1 MSGILCAVSTY
12 AASCVT
18 LGLEEEVFITTPTR
32 PTLDALYALAKLLW
46 RNPRCY
52 YKHTASNFARG
63 RDARQCLMS
72 SVEIATRPH
81 TEIDALLEE
90 LRTHRAA
97 LADAAGDAYLVP
109 VGHLFDLDAPT
120 NTAGLHIH
128 IGVPA
133 KRRPTVYANL
143 AYFLPLLILLSAS
156 SPYAGGRSFGQ
167 SYRVASS
174 FAIGVLRD
182 DPYYRFQDLILA
194 RRLGTIEIRV
204 CDPIWDL
211 ERLRVLLEAVW
222 AIAQLPT
229 ARPIDRARYAALRH
243 QAACVGY
250 TPDLQALHRE
260 LSAVY
265 EIPEALLK
273 TTIADELRGC
283 VQAFQPSP
291 PVSPACG
298 RGECAP
304 TPLAHCVGEGLGVRG
319 ETADILYQSRYQ
331 SSQVPALAESP
342 HSLPSPPLIRGE
354 RVWVR
359 GDSNPKHPQTLN
371 RQLVSP
377 QALLHLYARLNHAY
391 RTGRWE
397 PVAPHAVR
405 PSAWR
410 GVLGLLGYY
419 LPRLP
424 YTAYKAWAEWR
435 APIRDGYLLTETAAG
450 DPTVC
455 RADS

>member
-1 MSGILCAVSTY
+1 MSGILCAVSTC
-12 AASCVT
+12 AVSSLT

-32 PTLDALYALAKLLW
+32 PTLDALYALAKLLG
-46 RNPRCY
+46 RNPRYY

-81 TEIDALLEE
+81 ASIDALLGE

-128 IGVPA
+128 IGAPA
-133 KRRPTVYANL
+133 ERRHIVYANL
-143 AYFLPLLILLSAS
+143 AHFLPLLILLSAS
-156 SPYAGGRSFGQ
+156 SPYAGGRYFGQ

-174 FAIGVLRD
+174 FAIGALRD
-182 DPYYRFQDLILA
+182 DPYYRFQDLILS
-194 RRLGTIEIRV
+194 RRLGTIEIRA

-211 ERLRVLLEAVW
+211 ARLRVLLEAVQ

-229 ARPIDRARYAALRH
+229 ARSIDRARYAALRH
-243 QAACVGY
+243 QAARIGY
-250 TPDLQALHRE
+250 TPDLQALHHE
-260 LSAVY
+260 LSTVY
-265 EIPEALLK
+265 AIPEALLK

-291 PVSPACG
+291 PVSPAYG
-298 RGECAP
+298 RVGLWCAEAKLP
-304 TPLAHCVGEGLGVRG
+304 PNAEADSSALQRGGLWSAEAALPPNAEAALQHSKRHPLSHCVGEGMGVRDKKTVFL
-319 ETADILYQSRYQ
+319 ED
-331 SSQVPALAESP
+331 
-342 HSLPSPPLIRGE
+342 
-354 RVWVR
+354 
-359 GDSNPKHPQTLN
+359 
-371 RQLVSP
+371 
-377 QALLHLYARLNHAY
+377 ALLRTYARLNHAY

-410 GVLGLLGYY
+410 GALGLLGYY

-435 APIRDGYLLTETAAG
+435 APVREDYLLTETVAG

>member
-81 TEIDALLEE
+81 TDIDALLEE

-97 LADAAGDAYLVP
+97 LADAAGDAYIVP

-128 IGVPA
+128 VGAPHE
-133 KRRPTVYANL
+133 RRQTVYANL
-143 AYFLPLLILLSAS
+143 AHFLPLLILLSAS
-156 SPYAGGRSFGQ
+156 SPYAGGRYFGQ

-194 RRLGTIEIRV
+194 RRLGTIEIRA

-211 ERLRVLLEAVW
+211 ARLRVLLEAVQ

-229 ARPIDRARYAALRH
+229 ARPIDRARYAALRY
-243 QAACVGY
+243 QAARIGY

-260 LSAVY
+260 LSTVY
-265 EIPEALLK
+265 AIPEALLK

-291 PVSPACG
+291 PVSPAYG
-298 RGECAP
+298 RVGLWRAEAKLP
-304 TPLAHCVGEGLGVRG
+304 PNAEAALQHSKRLPATPLSHCVGEGLGVRVKK
-319 ETADILYQSRYQ
+319 TDI
-331 SSQVPALAESP
+331 SQ
-342 HSLPSPPLIRGE
+342 
-354 RVWVR
+354 
-359 GDSNPKHPQTLN
+359 
-371 RQLVSP
+371 

-410 GVLGLLGYY
+410 GALGLLGYY

-435 APIRDGYLLTETAAG
+435 APIRSGYLVTETAAG

>member
-1 MSGILCAVSTY
+1 VS
-12 AASCVT
+12 SLT
-18 LGLEEEVFITTPTR
+18 LGLEEEVFITAPTR

-46 RNPRCY
+46 RNPRDY

-81 TEIDALLEE
+81 TDIDALLEE

-97 LADAAGDAYLVP
+97 LADAAGDAYIVP

-128 IGVPA
+128 VGVPA
-133 KRRPTVYANL
+133 ERRQTVYANL

-174 FAIGVLRD
+174 FAIGALRD

-194 RRLGTIEIRV
+194 RRLGTIEIRA

-229 ARPIDRARYAALRH
+229 ARSIDRARYAALRH

-260 LSAVY
+260 LSTVY
-265 EIPEALLK
+265 AIPEALLE

-291 PVSPACG
+291 PVSPASG
-298 RGECAP
+298 RGGLWRAEAKLP
-304 TPLAHCVGEGLGVRG
+304 PNAEADSSALQRGGLWRAEAALPPNAEAALQHSKRLPATPLSHCVGEGLGVRVKK
-319 ETADILYQSRYQ
+319 TDI
-331 SSQVPALAESP
+331 SQ
-342 HSLPSPPLIRGE
+342 
-354 RVWVR
+354 
-359 GDSNPKHPQTLN
+359 
-371 RQLVSP
+371 

-405 PSAWR
+405 PSVWC

>member
-1 MSGILCAVSTY
+1 MSGILCAVSAY

-18 LGLEEEVFITTPTR
+18 LGLEEEVFITAPTR

-81 TEIDALLEE
+81 TDIDALLEE

-97 LADAAGDAYLVP
+97 LADAAGDAYIVP

-128 IGVPA
+128 VGAPHE
-133 KRRPTVYANL
+133 RRQTVYANL
-143 AYFLPLLILLSAS
+143 AHFLPLLILLSAS

-174 FAIGVLRD
+174 FAIGALRD

-194 RRLGTIEIRV
+194 RRLGTIEIRA

-211 ERLRVLLEAVW
+211 ARLRVLLEAVQ

-250 TPDLQALHRE
+250 TPDLQALHHE
-260 LSAVY
+260 LSTVY
-265 EIPEALLK
+265 AIPEALLK

-291 PVSPACG
+291 PVSPAYG
-298 RGECAP
+298 RVGLWSAEAKLP
-304 TPLAHCVGEGLGVRG
+304 PNAEAALQHSKRLPATPLSHAVGEGLGVRVKK
-319 ETADILYQSRYQ
+319 TDI
-331 SSQVPALAESP
+331 SQ
-342 HSLPSPPLIRGE
+342 
-354 RVWVR
+354 
-359 GDSNPKHPQTLN
+359 
-371 RQLVSP
+371 

-410 GVLGLLGYY
+410 GALGLLGYY

-435 APIRDGYLLTETAAG
+435 APIRSGYLVTETAAG

>member
-1 MSGILCAVSTY
+1 MSGILCAVSAY

-81 TEIDALLEE
+81 TDIDALLEE

-128 IGVPA
+128 IGAPA
-133 KRRPTVYANL
+133 ERRHIVYANL
-143 AYFLPLLILLSAS
+143 AHFLPLLILLSAS
-156 SPYAGGRSFGQ
+156 SPYAGGRYFGQ

-194 RRLGTIEIRV
+194 RRLGTIEIRA

-211 ERLRVLLEAVW
+211 ERLRVLLEAVR

-229 ARPIDRARYAALRH
+229 ARPINRVRYAALRH
-243 QAACVGY
+243 QAACIGY

-260 LSAVY
+260 LRAVY
-265 EIPEALLK
+265 EIPERLLR
-273 TTIADELRGC
+273 TTISDMLHAC
-283 VQAFQPSP
+283 IQPSLP
-291 PVSPACG
+291 LSPSPASG
-298 RGECAP
+298 RGSLWSAEAKLP
-304 TPLAHCVGEGLGVRG
+304 PDAEAALQHSKRHPLSHRVGEGQGVRDKKTVFL
-319 ETADILYQSRYQ
+319 ED
-331 SSQVPALAESP
+331 
-342 HSLPSPPLIRGE
+342 
-354 RVWVR
+354 
-359 GDSNPKHPQTLN
+359 
-371 RQLVSP
+371 
-377 QALLHLYARLNHAY
+377 ALLRTYARLNHAY
-391 RTGRWE
+391 RTGQWE
-397 PVAPHAVR
+397 PVEPHSVR

-410 GVLGLLGYY
+410 GALGLLGYY

-435 APIRDGYLLTETAAG
+435 APVRDGYLVAETVAG

>member
-1 MSGILCAVSTY
+1 MSGILCAVSTC
-12 AASCVT
+12 AVSSLT
-18 LGLEEEVFITTPTR
+18 LGLEEEVFITAPTR

-63 RDARQCLMS
+63 RDARKCLMS

-81 TEIDALLEE
+81 TDIDALLEE

-97 LADAAGDAYLVP
+97 LADAAGDAYIVP

-128 IGVPA
+128 VGAPHE
-133 KRRPTVYANL
+133 RRQTVYANL
-143 AYFLPLLILLSAS
+143 AHFLPLLILLSAS

-194 RRLGTIEIRV
+194 RRLGTIEIRA

-211 ERLRVLLEAVW
+211 ERLRVLLEAVQ

-229 ARPIDRARYAALRH
+229 ARSIDRARYAALRH

-250 TPDLQALHRE
+250 TPDLQALRRE
-260 LSAVY
+260 LSTVY
-265 EIPEALLK
+265 AIPEALLE

-298 RGECAP
+298 RGGLWRAEAKLP
-304 TPLAHCVGEGLGVRG
+304 PNAEADSSALQRGGLWSAEASLPPNAEAALQHSKRLPATPLSHRVGEGQGVRDKKTVFL
-319 ETADILYQSRYQ
+319 ED
-331 SSQVPALAESP
+331 
-342 HSLPSPPLIRGE
+342 
-354 RVWVR
+354 
-359 GDSNPKHPQTLN
+359 
-371 RQLVSP
+371 
-377 QALLHLYARLNHAY
+377 ALLRTYARLNHAY

>member
-1 MSGILCAVSTY
+1 MSGILCAVSTC
-12 AASCVT
+12 AVSSLT
-18 LGLEEEVFITTPTR
+18 LGLEEEVFITAPTR

-81 TEIDALLEE
+81 TDINALLDE
-90 LRTHRAA
+90 LRTRRAA

-133 KRRPTVYANL
+133 ERRHTVYANL

-156 SPYAGGRSFGQ
+156 SPYAGGRYFGQ
-167 SYRVASS
+167 SYRVAAS
-174 FAIGVLRD
+174 FAIGALRD
-182 DPYYRFQDLILA
+182 DPYYRFQDLILS
-194 RRLGTIEIRV
+194 RRLGTIEIRA

-211 ERLRVLLEAVW
+211 ERLRVLLEAVQ
-222 AIAQLPT
+222 AIAHLPT

-250 TPDLQALHRE
+250 TPDLQALYRE
-260 LSAVY
+260 LSTVY
-265 EIPEALLK
+265 EIPEALLRE
-273 TTIADELRGC
+273 TVSDALHGYLQRFQIPPSVPSSSSR
-283 VQAFQPSP
+283 QASQFGAARNKSP
-291 PVSPACG
+291 L
-298 RGECAP
+298 
-304 TPLAHCVGEGLGVRG
+304 TPLTKGGEGVGVG
-319 ETADILYQSRYQ
+319 GFNW
-331 SSQVPALAESP
+331 ALAP
-342 HSLPSPPLIRGE
+342 ATPATIPP
-354 RVWVR
+354 
-359 GDSNPKHPQTLN
+359 N
-371 RQLVSP
+371 
-377 QALLHLYARLNHAY
+377 ALLSTYARLNHAY
-391 RTGRWE
+391 RTGRWA
-397 PVAPHAVR
+397 PVAPHPVR
-405 PSAWR
+405 PSARR
-410 GVLGLLGYY
+410 GVLGVLGYY
-419 LPRLP
+419 MPRLP
-424 YTAYKAWAEWR
+424 YTAYKAWAEWG
-435 APIRDGYLLTETAAG
+435 APIRDGYLVAETVAG

>member
-1 MSGILCAVSTY
+1 MSGILCAVSAY

-18 LGLEEEVFITTPTR
+18 LGLEEEVFITAPTR

-81 TEIDALLEE
+81 TDIDALLEE

-97 LADAAGDAYLVP
+97 LADAAGDAYIVP

-128 IGVPA
+128 VGAPHE
-133 KRRPTVYANL
+133 RRQTVYANL
-143 AYFLPLLILLSAS
+143 AHFLPLLILLSAS

-174 FAIGVLRD
+174 FAIGALRD

-194 RRLGTIEIRV
+194 RRLGTIEIRA

-211 ERLRVLLEAVW
+211 ARLRVLLEAVQ

-265 EIPEALLK
+265 AIPEALLE

-298 RGECAP
+298 RGGLWRAEAKLP
-304 TPLAHCVGEGLGVRG
+304 PNAEAALQHSKRLPATPLSHRVGEGQGVRDKKTVFL
-319 ETADILYQSRYQ
+319 ED
-331 SSQVPALAESP
+331 
-342 HSLPSPPLIRGE
+342 
-354 RVWVR
+354 
-359 GDSNPKHPQTLN
+359 
-371 RQLVSP
+371 
-377 QALLHLYARLNHAY
+377 ALLRTYARLNHAY

-410 GVLGLLGYY
+410 GALGLLGYY

-435 APIRDGYLLTETAAG
+435 ALIRNGYLVTETAAG

>member
-1 MSGILCAVSTY
+1 MSGILCAVSTC
-12 AASCVT
+12 AVSSLT

-32 PTLDALYALAKLLW
+32 PTLDALYALAKLLG
-46 RNPRCY
+46 RNPRYY

-81 TEIDALLEE
+81 AAIDALLGE

-128 IGVPA
+128 IGAPA
-133 KRRPTVYANL
+133 ERRHIVYANL
-143 AYFLPLLILLSAS
+143 AHFLPLLILLSAS
-156 SPYAGGRSFGQ
+156 SPYAGGRYFGQ
-167 SYRVASS
+167 SYRVAAS
-174 FAIGVLRD
+174 FAIGALRD
-182 DPYYRFQDLILA
+182 DPYYRFQDLILS
-194 RRLGTIEIRV
+194 RRLGTIEIRA

-211 ERLRVLLEAVW
+211 ERLRVLLEAVR

-229 ARPIDRARYAALRH
+229 AHPIDRARYAALRH
-243 QAACVGY
+243 QAACIGY

-260 LSAVY
+260 LRAVY
-265 EIPEALLK
+265 EIPERLLRA
-273 TTIADELRGC
+273 TISDMLHAC
-283 VQAFQPSP
+283 IQPSLP
-291 PVSPACG
+291 LSPSPASG
-298 RGECAP
+298 RGSLWSAEAKLP
-304 TPLAHCVGEGLGVRG
+304 PDAEAALQHSKRHPLSHRVGEGQGVRDKKTVFL
-319 ETADILYQSRYQ
+319 ED
-331 SSQVPALAESP
+331 
-342 HSLPSPPLIRGE
+342 
-354 RVWVR
+354 
-359 GDSNPKHPQTLN
+359 
-371 RQLVSP
+371 
-377 QALLHLYARLNHAY
+377 ALLRTYARLNHAY
-391 RTGRWE
+391 RTGQWE

-410 GVLGLLGYY
+410 GALGLLGYY

-435 APIRDGYLLTETAAG
+435 APVRDGYLVAETVAG

>member
-1 MSGILCAVSTY
+1 MSGILCAVSTC
-12 AASCVT
+12 AVSSLT
-18 LGLEEEVFITTPTR
+18 LGLEEEVFITAPTR

-46 RNPRCY
+46 RNPRDY

-81 TEIDALLEE
+81 TDIDALLEE

-97 LADAAGDAYLVP
+97 LADAAGDAYIVP

-128 IGVPA
+128 VGVPA
-133 KRRPTVYANL
+133 ERRQTVYANL
-143 AYFLPLLILLSAS
+143 AHFLPLLILLSAS

-174 FAIGVLRD
+174 FAIGALRD
-182 DPYYRFQDLILA
+182 DPYYRFQDLILS
-194 RRLGTIEIRV
+194 RRLGTIEIRA

-211 ERLRVLLEAVW
+211 ARLRVLLEAVQ

-229 ARPIDRARYAALRH
+229 ARSIDRARYAALRH

-260 LSAVY
+260 LSTVY
-265 EIPEALLK
+265 AIPEALLK

-291 PVSPACG
+291 PVSPAYG
-298 RGECAP
+298 RVGLWSAEAKLP
-304 TPLAHCVGEGLGVRG
+304 PNAEAALQHSKRLPATPLSHAVGEGLGVRVKK
-319 ETADILYQSRYQ
+319 TDI
-331 SSQVPALAESP
+331 
-342 HSLPSPPLIRGE
+342 
-354 RVWVR
+354 
-359 GDSNPKHPQTLN
+359 PQ
-371 RQLVSP
+371 

-435 APIRDGYLLTETAAG
+435 APVREDYLLTETVAG

>member
-1 MSGILCAVSTY
+1 MSGILCAVSTC
-12 AASCVT
+12 AVSSLT
-18 LGLEEEVFITTPTR
+18 LGLEEEVFITAPTR

-46 RNPRCY
+46 RNPRDY

-72 SVEIATRPH
+72 SVEITTRPH
-81 TEIDALLEE
+81 TDIDALLDE

-97 LADAAGDAYLVP
+97 LADAAGDAYIVP

-128 IGVPA
+128 VGAPHE
-133 KRRPTVYANL
+133 RRQTVYANL
-143 AYFLPLLILLSAS
+143 AHFLPLLILLSAS
-156 SPYAGGRSFGQ
+156 SPYAGGRYFGQ

-182 DPYYRFQDLILA
+182 DPYYRFQDLILS
-194 RRLGTIEIRV
+194 RRLGTIEIRA

-211 ERLRVLLEAVW
+211 ARLRVLLEAVQ

-229 ARPIDRARYAALRH
+229 ARPIDRARYAALRY
-243 QAACVGY
+243 QAARIGY
-250 TPDLQALHRE
+250 TPDLQALHHE
-260 LSAVY
+260 LSTVY
-265 EIPEALLK
+265 AIPEALLK
-273 TTIADELRGC
+273 TTIADELRGY

-291 PVSPACG
+291 PVSPAYG
-298 RGECAP
+298 RVGLWSAEAKLP
-304 TPLAHCVGEGLGVRG
+304 PNAEAALQHSKRLPATPLSHCVGEGLGVRVKK
-319 ETADILYQSRYQ
+319 TDI
-331 SSQVPALAESP
+331 SQ
-342 HSLPSPPLIRGE
+342 
-354 RVWVR
+354 
-359 GDSNPKHPQTLN
+359 
-371 RQLVSP
+371 

-397 PVAPHAVR
+397 PVAPHSVR

-410 GVLGLLGYY
+410 GALGLLGYY

-435 APIRDGYLLTETAAG
+435 APIRNGYLVTETAAG

-455 RADS
+455 RVDS

>member
-1 MSGILCAVSTY
+1 MSGILCAVSAY
-12 AASCVT
+12 AAPCVT

-46 RNPRCY
+46 RNPRDY

-81 TEIDALLEE
+81 ADIDALLEE

-97 LADAAGDAYLVP
+97 LADAAGDAYIVP

-128 IGVPA
+128 VGAPPE
-133 KRRPTVYANL
+133 RWQTVYANL
-143 AYFLPLLILLSAS
+143 AHFLPLLILLAAS

-167 SYRVASS
+167 SYRVAAS
-174 FAIGVLRD
+174 FAIGALRD
-182 DPYYRFQDLILA
+182 DPHYRFQDLILA
-194 RRLGTIEIRV
+194 RRLGTIEIRA
-204 CDPIWDL
+204 CDPIWNL
-211 ERLRVLLEAVW
+211 ARLRVLLEAVQ

-260 LSAVY
+260 LSTVY
-265 EIPEALLK
+265 EIPEALLE
-273 TTIADELRGC
+273 TTIADELRRC

-298 RGECAP
+298 RWGLWSAEAKLP
-304 TPLAHCVGEGLGVRG
+304 PNAEAALQHSKRLPATPLSHAVGEGLGVRVKR
-319 ETADILYQSRYQ
+319 TDI
-331 SSQVPALAESP
+331 SQ
-342 HSLPSPPLIRGE
+342 
-354 RVWVR
+354 
-359 GDSNPKHPQTLN
+359 
-371 RQLVSP
+371 
-377 QALLHLYARLNHAY
+377 QALLHLYARLSHAY

-410 GVLGLLGYY
+410 GALGLLGYY

-435 APIRDGYLLTETAAG
+435 APIRDGYLLTETAVG

>member
-1 MSGILCAVSTY
+1 MSTCAVS
-12 AASCVT
+12 SLT

-46 RNPRCY
+46 RNPRDY

-72 SVEIATRPH
+72 SVEITTRPH
-81 TEIDALLEE
+81 TDIDALLDE

-97 LADAAGDAYLVP
+97 LADAAGDAYIVP

-128 IGVPA
+128 VGVPA
-133 KRRPTVYANL
+133 ERRQTVYANL

-182 DPYYRFQDLILA
+182 DPYYRFQDLILS
-194 RRLGTIEIRV
+194 RRLGTIEIRA

-211 ERLRVLLEAVW
+211 ARLRVLLEAVQ

-229 ARPIDRARYAALRH
+229 ACPIDRARYAALRH
-243 QAACVGY
+243 QAARIGY

-260 LSAVY
+260 LSTVY
-265 EIPEALLK
+265 AIPEALLK

-291 PVSPACG
+291 PVSPAYG
-298 RGECAP
+298 RVGLWSAEAKLP
-304 TPLAHCVGEGLGVRG
+304 PNAEAALQHSKRLPATPLSHCVGEGLGVRVKK
-319 ETADILYQSRYQ
+319 TDI
-331 SSQVPALAESP
+331 SQ
-342 HSLPSPPLIRGE
+342 
-354 RVWVR
+354 
-359 GDSNPKHPQTLN
+359 
-371 RQLVSP
+371 
-377 QALLHLYARLNHAY
+377 QALLHLYARLDHAY

>member
-1 MSGILCAVSTY
+1 MSGILCAVSAY

-18 LGLEEEVFITTPTR
+18 LGLEEEVFITAPTR

-46 RNPRCY
+46 RNPRDY

-81 TEIDALLEE
+81 TDIDALLEE

-97 LADAAGDAYLVP
+97 LADAAGDAYIVP

-128 IGVPA
+128 IGAPPE
-133 KRRPTVYANL
+133 RRQTVYANL

-156 SPYAGGRSFGQ
+156 SPYAGGRYFGQ
-167 SYRVASS
+167 SYRAAAS
-174 FAIGVLRD
+174 FAIGALRD

-194 RRLGTIEIRV
+194 RRLGTIEIRA
-204 CDPIWDL
+204 CDPVWDL
-211 ERLRVLLEAVW
+211 ARLRVLLEAVQ

-260 LSAVY
+260 LSTVY
-265 EIPEALLK
+265 AIPEALLE

-298 RGECAP
+298 REGLWSAEAKLP
-304 TPLAHCVGEGLGVRG
+304 PNAEADASALQRGGLWSAEAKLPPNAEAALQHSKRLPATPLSHAVGEGLGVRVKK
-319 ETADILYQSRYQ
+319 TDI
-331 SSQVPALAESP
+331 
-342 HSLPSPPLIRGE
+342 
-354 RVWVR
+354 
-359 GDSNPKHPQTLN
+359 PQ
-371 RQLVSP
+371 

-435 APIRDGYLLTETAAG
+435 APLRDGYLLTETAAG

>member
-1 MSGILCAVSTY
+1 MSGILCAVSAY

-81 TEIDALLEE
+81 TDIDALLEE

-97 LADAAGDAYLVP
+97 LADAAGDAYIVP

-128 IGVPA
+128 VGVPA
-133 KRRPTVYANL
+133 ERRQTVYANL

-156 SPYAGGRSFGQ
+156 SPYAGGRYFGQ

-174 FAIGVLRD
+174 FAIGALRD
-182 DPYYRFQDLILA
+182 DPYYRFQDLILS
-194 RRLGTIEIRV
+194 RRLGTIEIRA

-211 ERLRVLLEAVW
+211 ARLRVLLEAVW

-260 LSAVY
+260 LSTVY
-265 EIPEALLK
+265 AIPEALLE

-283 VQAFQPSP
+283 VQALQQILTPSLRFP
-291 PVSPACG
+291 LPAG
-298 RGECAP
+298 GTEPAHSLV
-304 TPLAHCVGEGLGVRG
+304 PLAAQGEPRG
-319 ETADILYQSRYQ
+319 RTAWFPSR
-331 SSQVPALAESP
+331 SGGNLKEGGE
-342 HSLPSPPLIRGE
+342 LNPLQRI
-354 RVWVR
+354 
-359 GDSNPKHPQTLN
+359 
-371 RQLVSP
+371 
-377 QALLHLYARLNHAY
+377 YARLNHAY

-450 DPTVC
+450 DLTVC

>member
-1 MSGILCAVSTY
+1 MSGILCAVSAY

-46 RNPRCY
+46 RNPRDY

-72 SVEIATRPH
+72 SVEITTRPH
-81 TEIDALLEE
+81 TDIDALLDE

-97 LADAAGDAYLVP
+97 LADAAGDAYILP

-128 IGVPA
+128 VGVPA
-133 KRRPTVYANL
+133 ERRQTVYANL

-156 SPYAGGRSFGQ
+156 SPYAGGRYFGQ

-174 FAIGVLRD
+174 FAIGALRD
-182 DPYYRFQDLILA
+182 DPYYRFQDLILS
-194 RRLGTIEIRV
+194 RRLGTIEIRA

-229 ARPIDRARYAALRH
+229 ARSIDRARYAALRH

-260 LSAVY
+260 LSTVY
-265 EIPEALLK
+265 AIPEALLE

-291 PVSPACG
+291 PVSPASG
-298 RGECAP
+298 RGGLWRAEAKLP
-304 TPLAHCVGEGLGVRG
+304 PNAEADSSALQRGGLWRAEAALPPNAEAALQHSKRLPATPLSHCVGEGLEVRVKK
-319 ETADILYQSRYQ
+319 TDI
-331 SSQVPALAESP
+331 SQ
-342 HSLPSPPLIRGE
+342 
-354 RVWVR
+354 
-359 GDSNPKHPQTLN
+359 
-371 RQLVSP
+371 

-410 GVLGLLGYY
+410 GALGLLGYY

-435 APIRDGYLLTETAAG
+435 APVREDYLLTETVAG

>member
-1 MSGILCAVSTY
+1 MSGILCAVSTC
-12 AASCVT
+12 AVSSLT

-32 PTLDALYALAKLLW
+32 PALDALYALAKLLW
-46 RNPRCY
+46 RNPCDY

-81 TEIDALLEE
+81 TDIDALLEE

-97 LADAAGDAYLVP
+97 LADAAGDAYIVP

-128 IGVPA
+128 IGAPPE
-133 KRRPTVYANL
+133 RRQTVYANL

-156 SPYAGGRSFGQ
+156 SPYAGGRYFGQ
-167 SYRVASS
+167 SYRAAAS
-174 FAIGVLRD
+174 FAIGALRD

-194 RRLGTIEIRV
+194 RRLGTIEIRA

-211 ERLRVLLEAVW
+211 ARLRVLLEAVQ

-260 LSAVY
+260 LSTVY
-265 EIPEALLK
+265 AIPEALLE

-298 RGECAP
+298 RERLWSAEAKLPPNAEADASALQRGGLWSAEAKLP
-304 TPLAHCVGEGLGVRG
+304 PNAEAALQHSKRLSATPLSHAVGEGLGVRVKK
-319 ETADILYQSRYQ
+319 TDI
-331 SSQVPALAESP
+331 
-342 HSLPSPPLIRGE
+342 
-354 RVWVR
+354 
-359 GDSNPKHPQTLN
+359 PQ
-371 RQLVSP
+371 

-435 APIRDGYLLTETAAG
+435 APVREDYLLTETVAG

>member
-1 MSGILCAVSTY
+1 
-12 AASCVT
+12 
-18 LGLEEEVFITTPTR
+18 
-32 PTLDALYALAKLLW
+32 
-46 RNPRCY
+46 
-52 YKHTASNFARG
+52 
-63 RDARQCLMS
+63 MS
-72 SVEIATRPH
+72 SVEITTRPH
-81 TEIDALLEE
+81 TDIDALLDE

-97 LADAAGDAYLVP
+97 LADAAGDAYIVP

-128 IGVPA
+128 VGVPA
-133 KRRPTVYANL
+133 ERRQTVYANL

-182 DPYYRFQDLILA
+182 DPYYRFQDLILS
-194 RRLGTIEIRV
+194 RRLGTIEIRA

-211 ERLRVLLEAVW
+211 ARLRVLLEAVQ

-229 ARPIDRARYAALRH
+229 ACPIDRARYAALRH
-243 QAACVGY
+243 QAARIGY

-260 LSAVY
+260 LSTVY
-265 EIPEALLK
+265 AIPEALLK

-291 PVSPACG
+291 PVSPAYG
-298 RGECAP
+298 RVGLWSAEAKLP
-304 TPLAHCVGEGLGVRG
+304 PNAEAALQHSKRLPATPLSHCVGEGLGVRVKK
-319 ETADILYQSRYQ
+319 TDI
-331 SSQVPALAESP
+331 SQ
-342 HSLPSPPLIRGE
+342 
-354 RVWVR
+354 
-359 GDSNPKHPQTLN
+359 
-371 RQLVSP
+371 
-377 QALLHLYARLNHAY
+377 QALLHLYARLDHAY

>member
-1 MSGILCAVSTY
+1 MSGILCAVSAY

-72 SVEIATRPH
+72 SVEIATHPH
-81 TEIDALLEE
+81 ADIDALLEE

-97 LADAAGDAYLVP
+97 LADAAGDAYILP

-128 IGVPA
+128 VGAPHE
-133 KRRPTVYANL
+133 RRQTVYANL
-143 AYFLPLLILLSAS
+143 AHFLPLLILLSAS
-156 SPYAGGRSFGQ
+156 SPYAGGRYFGQ

-174 FAIGVLRD
+174 FAIGALRD
-182 DPYYRFQDLILA
+182 DPYYRFQDLILS
-194 RRLGTIEIRV
+194 RRLGTIEIRA

-211 ERLRVLLEAVW
+211 ARLRVLLEAVQ

-229 ARPIDRARYAALRH
+229 ARSIDRARYAALRH

-265 EIPEALLK
+265 EIPEALL
-273 TTIADELRGC
+273 
-283 VQAFQPSP
+283 
-291 PVSPACG
+291 
-298 RGECAP
+298 
-304 TPLAHCVGEGLGVRG
+304 
-319 ETADILYQSRYQ
+319 
-331 SSQVPALAESP
+331 
-342 HSLPSPPLIRGE
+342 
-354 RVWVR
+354 
-359 GDSNPKHPQTLN
+359 
-371 RQLVSP
+371 
-377 QALLHLYARLNHAY
+377 NHAY

-410 GVLGLLGYY
+410 GALGLLGYY

-435 APIRDGYLLTETAAG
+435 APVREDYLLTETVAG

>member
-1 MSGILCAVSTY
+1 MSGILCAVNTY
-12 AASCVT
+12 AAPRVT
-18 LGLEEEVFITTPTR
+18 LGLEEEVFIAAPTR

-46 RNPRCY
+46 RNPRYY

-81 TEIDALLEE
+81 TDIDALLGE

-97 LADAAGDAYLVP
+97 LADAAGDAYIVP

-133 KRRPTVYANL
+133 ERQQTVYANL
-143 AYFLPLLILLSAS
+143 AHFLPLLILLSAS
-156 SPYAGGRSFGQ
+156 SPYAGGRYFGQ
-167 SYRVASS
+167 SYRVAAS
-174 FAIGVLRD
+174 FAIGALRD
-182 DPYYRFQDLILA
+182 DPYYRFQDLILS
-194 RRLGTIEIRV
+194 RRLGTIEIRA
-204 CDPIWDL
+204 CDPVWDL
-211 ERLRVLLEAVW
+211 ARLRVLLEAVQ

-229 ARPIDRARYAALRH
+229 AHPIDRERYAALRH

-260 LSAVY
+260 LRAVY
-265 EIPEALLK
+265 EIPEALLE

-283 VQAFQPSP
+283 AQALQQILTPSLRFP
-291 PVSPACG
+291 LQAGGTEPAHSLL
-298 RGECAP
+298 
-304 TPLAHCVGEGLGVRG
+304 PLAEQGEPNPR
-319 ETADILYQSRYQ
+319 TAWFPSRSGDAFPHARFPSRSGDAFPHARFPSRSGGNLKEGGCSIQST
-331 SSQVPALAESP
+331 
-342 HSLPSPPLIRGE
+342 LPY
-354 RVWVR
+354 
-359 GDSNPKHPQTLN
+359 
-371 RQLVSP
+371 
-377 QALLHLYARLNHAY
+377 LYARLDHAY

-397 PVAPHAVR
+397 PVAPRLVR
-405 PSAWR
+405 SSVWHGA
-410 GVLGLLGYY
+410 LGLLGYY

-435 APIRDGYLLTETAAG
+435 APLRNGQSAAETTAG

>member
-1 MSGILCAVSTY
+1 MSGILCAVSAY

-97 LADAAGDAYLVP
+97 LADAAGDAYIVP

-128 IGVPA
+128 VGAPHE
-133 KRRPTVYANL
+133 RRQTVYANL
-143 AYFLPLLILLSAS
+143 AHFLPLLILLSAS

-174 FAIGVLRD
+174 FAIGALRD
-182 DPYYRFQDLILA
+182 DPYYRFQDLILS
-194 RRLGTIEIRV
+194 RRLGTIEIRA

-211 ERLRVLLEAVW
+211 ARLRVLLEAVQ

-260 LSAVY
+260 LSTVY
-265 EIPEALLK
+265 AIPEALLE

-298 RGECAP
+298 RGGLWRAEAKLP
-304 TPLAHCVGEGLGVRG
+304 PDAEAALQHSKRHSLSHRVGEGLGVRVKK
-319 ETADILYQSRYQ
+319 TDI
-331 SSQVPALAESP
+331 SQ
-342 HSLPSPPLIRGE
+342 
-354 RVWVR
+354 
-359 GDSNPKHPQTLN
+359 
-371 RQLVSP
+371 

-410 GVLGLLGYY
+410 GALGLLGYY

-435 APIRDGYLLTETAAG
+435 APVREDYLLTETVAG

>member
-1 MSGILCAVSTY
+1 MSGILCAVSTC
-12 AASCVT
+12 AVSSLT

-32 PTLDALYALAKLLW
+32 PTLDALYALAKLLG
-46 RNPRCY
+46 RNPRYY

-81 TEIDALLEE
+81 AAIDALLGE

-109 VGHLFDLDAPT
+109 VGHLFDLDALT

-128 IGVPA
+128 IGAPA
-133 KRRPTVYANL
+133 ERRHIVYANL
-143 AYFLPLLILLSAS
+143 AHFLPLLILLSAS
-156 SPYAGGRSFGQ
+156 SPYAGGRYFGQ

-174 FAIGVLRD
+174 FAIGALRD
-182 DPYYRFQDLILA
+182 DPYYRFQDLILS
-194 RRLGTIEIRV
+194 RRLGTIEIRA

-211 ERLRVLLEAVW
+211 ERLRVLLEAVR

-229 ARPIDRARYAALRH
+229 ARSIDRARYAALRY
-243 QAACVGY
+243 QAARIGY

-260 LSAVY
+260 LRAVY
-265 EIPEALLK
+265 EIPERLLR
-273 TTIADELRGC
+273 TTISDMLHAC
-283 VQAFQPSP
+283 IQPSLP
-291 PVSPACG
+291 LSPSPASG
-298 RGECAP
+298 RGSLWSAEAKLP
-304 TPLAHCVGEGLGVRG
+304 PDAEAALQHSKRYPLSHRVGEGQGVRDKKTVFL
-319 ETADILYQSRYQ
+319 ED
-331 SSQVPALAESP
+331 
-342 HSLPSPPLIRGE
+342 
-354 RVWVR
+354 
-359 GDSNPKHPQTLN
+359 
-371 RQLVSP
+371 
-377 QALLHLYARLNHAY
+377 ALLRTYARLNHAY
-391 RTGRWE
+391 RTGQWE
-397 PVAPHAVR
+397 PVEPHSVR

-410 GVLGLLGYY
+410 GALGLLGYY

-435 APIRDGYLLTETAAG
+435 APVRDGYLVAETVAG

>member
-1 MSGILCAVSTY
+1 MSGILCAVSTC
-12 AASCVT
+12 AVSSLT

-32 PTLDALYALAKLLW
+32 PTLDALYALAKLLG
-46 RNPRCY
+46 RNPRYY

-81 TEIDALLEE
+81 AAIDALLGE

-128 IGVPA
+128 IGAPA
-133 KRRPTVYANL
+133 ERRHIVYANL
-143 AYFLPLLILLSAS
+143 AHFLPLLILLSAS
-156 SPYAGGRSFGQ
+156 SPYAGGRYFGQ
-167 SYRVASS
+167 SYRVAAS
-174 FAIGVLRD
+174 FAIGALRD

-194 RRLGTIEIRV
+194 RRLGTIEIRA
-204 CDPIWDL
+204 CDPVWDL
-211 ERLRVLLEAVW
+211 ARLRVLLEAVQ

-243 QAACVGY
+243 QAACIGY

-260 LSAVY
+260 LCAVY

-273 TTIADELRGC
+273 MTIADELRSC

-298 RGECAP
+298 REGLWSAEAKLP
-304 TPLAHCVGEGLGVRG
+304 PNAEADASALQRGGLWSAEAKLPPNAEAALQHSKRLSATPLSHAMGEGLGVRVKK
-319 ETADILYQSRYQ
+319 TDI
-331 SSQVPALAESP
+331 
-342 HSLPSPPLIRGE
+342 
-354 RVWVR
+354 
-359 GDSNPKHPQTLN
+359 PQ
-371 RQLVSP
+371 

-410 GVLGLLGYY
+410 GALGLLGYY

-424 YTAYKAWAEWR
+424 YTAYKAWTEWR

>member
-1 MSGILCAVSTY
+1 MSGILCAVSTC
-12 AASCVT
+12 AVSSLT

-46 RNPRCY
+46 RNPRYY

-81 TEIDALLEE
+81 AAIDALLDE

-128 IGVPA
+128 IGAPA
-133 KRRPTVYANL
+133 ERRHIVYANL
-143 AYFLPLLILLSAS
+143 AHFLPLLILLSAS
-156 SPYAGGRSFGQ
+156 SPYAGGRYFGQ

-194 RRLGTIEIRV
+194 RRLGTIEIRA

-211 ERLRVLLEAVW
+211 ERLRVLLEAVR

-229 ARPIDRARYAALRH
+229 ARPIDRVRYAALRH
-243 QAACVGY
+243 QAACIGY

-260 LSAVY
+260 LRAVY
-265 EIPEALLK
+265 EIPERLLR
-273 TTIADELRGC
+273 TTISDMLHAC
-283 VQAFQPSP
+283 IQPSLP
-291 PVSPACG
+291 LSPSPASG
-298 RGECAP
+298 RGSLWSAEAKLP
-304 TPLAHCVGEGLGVRG
+304 PDAEAALQHSKRHPLSHRVGEGQGVRDKKTVFL
-319 ETADILYQSRYQ
+319 ED
-331 SSQVPALAESP
+331 
-342 HSLPSPPLIRGE
+342 
-354 RVWVR
+354 
-359 GDSNPKHPQTLN
+359 
-371 RQLVSP
+371 
-377 QALLHLYARLNHAY
+377 ALLRTYARLNHAY
-391 RTGRWE
+391 RTGQWE
-397 PVAPHAVR
+397 PVEPHSLR

-410 GVLGLLGYY
+410 GALGLLGYY

-435 APIRDGYLLTETAAG
+435 APVRDGYLVAETVAG

>member
-1 MSGILCAVSTY
+1 MSGILCAVSAY

-18 LGLEEEVFITTPTR
+18 LGLEEEVFITAPTR

-46 RNPRCY
+46 RNPRYY

-81 TEIDALLEE
+81 TDIDALLEE
-90 LRTHRAA
+90 LRIHRAA
-97 LADAAGDAYLVP
+97 LADAAGDAYIVP

-128 IGVPA
+128 VGVPA
-133 KRRPTVYANL
+133 ERRQTVYANL

-194 RRLGTIEIRV
+194 RRLGTIEIRA

-250 TPDLQALHRE
+250 TPDLQALYRE
-260 LSAVY
+260 LSTVY
-265 EIPEALLK
+265 EIPEALLRE
-273 TTIADELRGC
+273 TVSDALHGYLQRFQIPPSVPSSSSR
-283 VQAFQPSP
+283 QASQFGAARNESP
-291 PVSPACG
+291 LTPALSPLTKG
-298 RGECAP
+298 
-304 TPLAHCVGEGLGVRG
+304 GEGVGVG
-319 ETADILYQSRYQ
+319 GFNW
-331 SSQVPALAESP
+331 ALAP
-342 HSLPSPPLIRGE
+342 ATPATIPP
-354 RVWVR
+354 
-359 GDSNPKHPQTLN
+359 N
-371 RQLVSP
+371 
-377 QALLHLYARLNHAY
+377 ALLSTYARLNHAY
-391 RTGRWE
+391 RTGRWA
-397 PVAPHAVR
+397 PVAPHPVR
-405 PSAWR
+405 ASAWR
-410 GVLGLLGYY
+410 GMLGLLGYY
-419 LPRLP
+419 APRLP
-424 YTAYKAWAEWR
+424 YVACKAWAEWH
-435 APIRDGYLLTETAAG
+435 APIRDDYLVTETAAG
-450 DPTVC
+450 DPAIC

>member
-12 AASCVT
+12 AAPCVT

-46 RNPRCY
+46 RNPRDY

-81 TEIDALLEE
+81 AAIDALLDE

-97 LADAAGDAYLVP
+97 LADAAGDAYILP

-128 IGVPA
+128 VGAPHE
-133 KRRPTVYANL
+133 RRQTVYANL
-143 AYFLPLLILLSAS
+143 AHFLPLLILLSAS
-156 SPYAGGRSFGQ
+156 SPYAGGRYFGQ

-174 FAIGVLRD
+174 FAIGALRD
-182 DPYYRFQDLILA
+182 DPYYRFQDLILS
-194 RRLGTIEIRV
+194 RRLGTIEIRA

-211 ERLRVLLEAVW
+211 ERLRVLLEAVR

-229 ARPIDRARYAALRH
+229 ARPINRVRYAALRH
-243 QAACVGY
+243 QAACIGY

-260 LSAVY
+260 LRAVY
-265 EIPEALLK
+265 EIPERLLR
-273 TTIADELRGC
+273 TTISDMLHAC
-283 VQAFQPSP
+283 IQPSLP
-291 PVSPACG
+291 LSPSPASG
-298 RGECAP
+298 RGSLWSAEAKLP
-304 TPLAHCVGEGLGVRG
+304 PDAEAALQHSKRHPLSHRVGEGQGVRDKKTVFL
-319 ETADILYQSRYQ
+319 ED
-331 SSQVPALAESP
+331 
-342 HSLPSPPLIRGE
+342 
-354 RVWVR
+354 
-359 GDSNPKHPQTLN
+359 
-371 RQLVSP
+371 
-377 QALLHLYARLNHAY
+377 ALLRTYARLNHAY
-391 RTGRWE
+391 RTGQWE

-410 GVLGLLGYY
+410 GALGLLGYY

-435 APIRDGYLLTETAAG
+435 APVRDGYLVAETVAG

>member
-12 AASCVT
+12 AAPCVT
-18 LGLEEEVFITTPTR
+18 LGLEEEVFITAPTR

-46 RNPRCY
+46 RNPRYY

-72 SVEIATRPH
+72 SVEITTRPH
-81 TEIDALLEE
+81 TDIDALLDE

-97 LADAAGDAYLVP
+97 LADAAGDAYILP

-128 IGVPA
+128 VGAPHE
-133 KRRPTVYANL
+133 RRQTVYANL
-143 AYFLPLLILLSAS
+143 AHFLPLLILLSAS
-156 SPYAGGRSFGQ
+156 SPYAGGRYFGQ

-174 FAIGVLRD
+174 FAIGALRD
-182 DPYYRFQDLILA
+182 DPYYRFQDLILS
-194 RRLGTIEIRV
+194 RRLGTIEIRA

-211 ERLRVLLEAVW
+211 ARLRVLLEAVQ

-229 ARPIDRARYAALRH
+229 ARSIDRARYAALRY
-243 QAACVGY
+243 QAARIGY

-265 EIPEALLK
+265 EIPEALLQE
-273 TTIADELRGC
+273 TVSDRLRAC
-283 VQAFQPSP
+283 MQAVQQALTPSLRFPLPAGGTEGAGFP
-291 PVSPACG
+291 PLREGNLKEGDALTPTAEPKFAKNGKRSESLHSPTLSPLDKGGEG
-298 RGECAP
+298 RGEGGFHTCAS
-304 TPLAHCVGEGLGVRG
+304 TNAGHAIGINPLLR
-319 ETADILYQSRYQ
+319 I
-331 SSQVPALAESP
+331 
-342 HSLPSPPLIRGE
+342 
-354 RVWVR
+354 
-359 GDSNPKHPQTLN
+359 
-371 RQLVSP
+371 
-377 QALLHLYARLNHAY
+377 YAQLNHAY

-410 GVLGLLGYY
+410 GALGLLGYY

-435 APIRDGYLLTETAAG
+435 APIREDYLLTETAAG

>member
-12 AASCVT
+12 AAPCVT

-46 RNPRCY
+46 RNPRYY

-81 TEIDALLEE
+81 TDIDALLGE

-128 IGVPA
+128 IGAPA
-133 KRRPTVYANL
+133 ERRHIVYANL
-143 AYFLPLLILLSAS
+143 AHFLPLLILLSAS
-156 SPYAGGRSFGQ
+156 SPYAGGRYFGQ

-174 FAIGVLRD
+174 FAIGALRD
-182 DPYYRFQDLILA
+182 DPYYRFQDLILS
-194 RRLGTIEIRV
+194 RRLGTIEIRA

-211 ERLRVLLEAVW
+211 ERLRVLLEAVR

-229 ARPIDRARYAALRH
+229 ARPINRVRYAALRH
-243 QAACVGY
+243 QAACIGY

-260 LSAVY
+260 LRAVY
-265 EIPEALLK
+265 EIPERLLR
-273 TTIADELRGC
+273 TTISDMLHAC
-283 VQAFQPSP
+283 IQPSLP
-291 PVSPACG
+291 LSPSPASG
-298 RGECAP
+298 RGSLWSAEAKLP
-304 TPLAHCVGEGLGVRG
+304 PDAEAALQHSKRHPLSHRVGEGQGVRDKKTVFL
-319 ETADILYQSRYQ
+319 ED
-331 SSQVPALAESP
+331 
-342 HSLPSPPLIRGE
+342 
-354 RVWVR
+354 
-359 GDSNPKHPQTLN
+359 
-371 RQLVSP
+371 
-377 QALLHLYARLNHAY
+377 ALLRTYARLNHAY
-391 RTGRWE
+391 RTGQWE
-397 PVAPHAVR
+397 PVEPHSVR

-410 GVLGLLGYY
+410 GALGLLGYY

-435 APIRDGYLLTETAAG
+435 APVRDGYLVAETVAG

>member
-1 MSGILCAVSTY
+1 MSGILCAVSAY

-32 PTLDALYALAKLLW
+32 PTLDALYALAKLLG
-46 RNPRCY
+46 RNPRYY

-81 TEIDALLEE
+81 AAIDALLDE

-128 IGVPA
+128 IGAPA
-133 KRRPTVYANL
+133 ERRHIVYANL
-143 AYFLPLLILLSAS
+143 AHFLPLLILLSAS
-156 SPYAGGRSFGQ
+156 SPYAGGRYFGQ

-174 FAIGVLRD
+174 FAIGALRD
-182 DPYYRFQDLILA
+182 DPYYRFQDLILS
-194 RRLGTIEIRV
+194 RRLGTIEIRA

-211 ERLRVLLEAVW
+211 ERLRVLLEAVR

-229 ARPIDRARYAALRH
+229 ARPINRVRYAALRH
-243 QAACVGY
+243 QAACIGY

-260 LSAVY
+260 LRAVY
-265 EIPEALLK
+265 EIPERLLR
-273 TTIADELRGC
+273 TTISDMLHAC
-283 VQAFQPSP
+283 IQPSLP
-291 PVSPACG
+291 LSPSPASG
-298 RGECAP
+298 RGSLWSAEAKLP
-304 TPLAHCVGEGLGVRG
+304 PDAEAALQHSKRHPLSHRVGEGQGVRDKKTVFL
-319 ETADILYQSRYQ
+319 ED
-331 SSQVPALAESP
+331 
-342 HSLPSPPLIRGE
+342 
-354 RVWVR
+354 
-359 GDSNPKHPQTLN
+359 
-371 RQLVSP
+371 
-377 QALLHLYARLNHAY
+377 ALLRTYARLNHAY
-391 RTGRWE
+391 RTGQWE
-397 PVAPHAVR
+397 PVEPHSVR

-410 GVLGLLGYY
+410 GALGLLGYY

-435 APIRDGYLLTETAAG
+435 APVRDGYLVAETVAG

>member
-1 MSGILCAVSTY
+1 VSIH
-12 AASCVT
+12 AASSIT

-46 RNPRCY
+46 RNPRYY

-63 RDARQCLMS
+63 RDTRQCLMS

-81 TEIDALLEE
+81 ADIDALLEE

-97 LADAAGDAYLVP
+97 LADAAGDAYILP

-128 IGVPA
+128 VGAPHE
-133 KRRPTVYANL
+133 RRQTVYANL
-143 AYFLPLLILLSAS
+143 AHFLPLLILLSAS
-156 SPYAGGRSFGQ
+156 SPYAGGRYFGQ

-182 DPYYRFQDLILA
+182 DPYYRFQDLILS
-194 RRLGTIEIRV
+194 RRLGTIEIRA

-211 ERLRVLLEAVW
+211 ARLRVLLEAVQ

-229 ARPIDRARYAALRH
+229 ARSIDRARYAALRH

-250 TPDLQALHRE
+250 TPDLQALHHE
-260 LSAVY
+260 LSTVY
-265 EIPEALLK
+265 AIPEALLE

-298 RGECAP
+298 RGGLWRAEAQLP
-304 TPLAHCVGEGLGVRG
+304 PNAEADSSALQRGGLWRAEAALPPNAEAALQHSKRLPATPLSHCVGEGLGVRVKK
-319 ETADILYQSRYQ
+319 TDI
-331 SSQVPALAESP
+331 SQ
-342 HSLPSPPLIRGE
+342 
-354 RVWVR
+354 
-359 GDSNPKHPQTLN
+359 
-371 RQLVSP
+371 

-410 GVLGLLGYY
+410 GALGLLGYY

-435 APIRDGYLLTETAAG
+435 APIRNGYLVTETAAG

>member
-1 MSGILCAVSTY
+1 MSGILCAVSAY
-12 AASCVT
+12 AASRVT
-18 LGLEEEVFITTPTR
+18 LGLEEEVFITAPTR

-81 TEIDALLEE
+81 TDIDALLEE

-97 LADAAGDAYLVP
+97 LADAAGDAYILP

-128 IGVPA
+128 VGAPHE
-133 KRRPTVYANL
+133 RRQTVYANL
-143 AYFLPLLILLSAS
+143 AHFLPLLILLSAS
-156 SPYAGGRSFGQ
+156 SPYAGGRYFGQ

-174 FAIGVLRD
+174 FAIGALRD
-182 DPYYRFQDLILA
+182 DPYYRFQDLILS
-194 RRLGTIEIRV
+194 RRLGTIEIRA

-211 ERLRVLLEAVW
+211 ARLRVLLEAVW

-260 LSAVY
+260 LSTVY
-265 EIPEALLK
+265 AIPEALLE

-298 RGECAP
+298 RGGLWRAEAKLP
-304 TPLAHCVGEGLGVRG
+304 PNAEADSSALQRGGLWSAEAALPPNAEAALQHSKRHPLSHCVGEGLGVRVKK
-319 ETADILYQSRYQ
+319 TDI
-331 SSQVPALAESP
+331 SQ
-342 HSLPSPPLIRGE
+342 
-354 RVWVR
+354 
-359 GDSNPKHPQTLN
+359 
-371 RQLVSP
+371 
-377 QALLHLYARLNHAY
+377 QALLYLYARLNHAY

-410 GVLGLLGYY
+410 GALGLLGYY

>member
-12 AASCVT
+12 AAPCVT
-18 LGLEEEVFITTPTR
+18 LGLEEEVFITAPTR

-81 TEIDALLEE
+81 TDIDALLEE
-90 LRTHRAA
+90 LRIHRAA
-97 LADAAGDAYLVP
+97 LADAAGDAYIVP

-128 IGVPA
+128 VGAPHE
-133 KRRPTVYANL
+133 RRQTVYANL
-143 AYFLPLLILLSAS
+143 AHFLPLLILLSAS
-156 SPYAGGRSFGQ
+156 SPYAGGRYFGQ

-174 FAIGVLRD
+174 FAIGALRD
-182 DPYYRFQDLILA
+182 DPYYRFQDLILS
-194 RRLGTIEIRV
+194 RRLGTIEIRA

-211 ERLRVLLEAVW
+211 ARLRVLLEAVQ

-229 ARPIDRARYAALRH
+229 ARSIDRARYTALRH

-260 LSAVY
+260 LSTVY
-265 EIPEALLK
+265 AIPEALLE

-283 VQAFQPSP
+283 VQAFQPSS

-298 RGECAP
+298 RGGLWRAEAKLP
-304 TPLAHCVGEGLGVRG
+304 PNAEADSSALQRGGLWSAEAALPPNAEAALQHSKRLPATPLSHAVGEGLGVRVKK
-319 ETADILYQSRYQ
+319 TDI
-331 SSQVPALAESP
+331 SQ
-342 HSLPSPPLIRGE
+342 
-354 RVWVR
+354 
-359 GDSNPKHPQTLN
+359 
-371 RQLVSP
+371 

-450 DPTVC
+450 DPSVC

>member
-1 MSGILCAVSTY
+1 MSGILCAVSAY

-46 RNPRCY
+46 RNPRDY

-72 SVEIATRPH
+72 SVEITTRPH
-81 TEIDALLEE
+81 TDIDALLDE

-97 LADAAGDAYLVP
+97 LADAAGDAYILP

-128 IGVPA
+128 VGAPHE
-133 KRRPTVYANL
+133 RQQTVYANL
-143 AYFLPLLILLSAS
+143 AHFLPLLILLSAS
-156 SPYAGGRSFGQ
+156 SPYAGGRYFGQ

-174 FAIGVLRD
+174 FAIGALRD
-182 DPYYRFQDLILA
+182 DPYYRFQDLILS
-194 RRLGTIEIRV
+194 RRLGTIEIRA

-211 ERLRVLLEAVW
+211 ARLRVLLEAVQ

-229 ARPIDRARYAALRH
+229 ARPIDRARYAALRY
-243 QAACVGY
+243 QAARIGY
-250 TPDLQALHRE
+250 TPDLQALHHE
-260 LSAVY
+260 LSTVY
-265 EIPEALLK
+265 AIPEALLK

-291 PVSPACG
+291 PVSPAYG
-298 RGECAP
+298 RVGLWSAEAKLP
-304 TPLAHCVGEGLGVRG
+304 PNAEAALQHSKRLPATPLSHAVGEGLGVRVKK
-319 ETADILYQSRYQ
+319 TDI
-331 SSQVPALAESP
+331 SQ
-342 HSLPSPPLIRGE
+342 
-354 RVWVR
+354 
-359 GDSNPKHPQTLN
+359 
-371 RQLVSP
+371 

-410 GVLGLLGYY
+410 GALGLLGYY

-435 APIRDGYLLTETAAG
+435 APIRSGYLVTETAAG